1 MPKANALS
9 SEDVSTR
16 LKGLSDWSERD
27 GKLHRELRFES
38 FRDAFAFM
46 TRVAFEAETMNHHP
60 DWSNSY
66 STVVIDLSSHDV
78 GGISERDFKLAAA
91 IDAIASNSAVGSRS

>member
-1 MPKANALS
+1 MPKSNALS
-9 SEDVSTR
+9 AEDVSTR
-16 LKGLSDWSERD
+16 LKGLSEWSERD

-38 FRDAFAFM
+38 FRDAFTFM
-46 TRVAFEAETMNHHP
+46 TRVAFEAEAMNHHP

-78 GGISERDFKLAAA
+78 GGISERDFRLAAA
-91 IDAIASNSAVGSRS
+91 IDVAARQAATGSRT

>member
-1 MPKANALS
+1 MASGKMEGAEVAG
-9 SEDVSTR
+9 R
-16 LKGLSDWSERD
+16 LGELPSWSERE
-27 GKLHRELRFES
+27 GKLHREVRFES

-78 GGISERDFKLAAA
+78 GGISERDFRLAAA
-91 IDAIASNSAVGSRS
+91 IDAAAALFGAR